1 MKYLFFA
8 IVFCASFALS
18 AQSQY
23 SELDT
28 AVKRMQM
35 QYKLDDG
42 QTATLKNLMIQ
53 KNDRLKTLMQTSKD
67 KKTFGSEQMAIIKEF
82 DTSFLA
88 ILNDDQK
95 EQYQKM
101 IEMRSP
107 VKKDL
112 GASQLKNKPN
122 INSAKA
128 TPQSA
133 NQ

>member
-8 IVFCASFALS
+8 IIFCASFALTG
-18 AQSQY
+18 QSQY
-23 SELDT
+23 SELDN

-35 QYKLDDG
+35 QFKLDDG
-42 QTATLKNLMIQ
+42 QTATLKDLMIQ
-53 KNDRLKTLMQTSKD
+53 KNGKLKTLMQTSKN
-67 KKTFGSEQMAIIKEF
+67 KKTFGGEQMKIMKDF

-88 ILNDDQK
+88 ILNEEQK
-95 EQYQKM
+95 TQYQAM
-101 IEMRSP
+101 IDMRSP
-107 VKKDL
+107 VKKDV

-128 TPQSA
+128 SPQSA